1 VIDILPTLALC
12 SAKDNPDKAT
22 LRTWSLVLSS
32 RRFLNRADA
41 GRLLVAPAL
50 AHLAVREILAYEAE
64 NRARPLV
71 VPLPDN
77 SWVSLLVV
85 GLFLAATMWLDSR
98 GLGRSLTWHMAGR
111 ADAGLILGGEWW
123 RCVTALFLH
132 ADAGHLLANAA
143 ALAVLASILGRRI
156 GSGLTW
162 GFFLLAGGLGNAVN
176 AWVQAPD
183 HLSIGA
189 STGVFGLIGVLAGG
203 AGRMQRGT
211 RTQVLLLAMGFGFS
225 LLAMLGAGEER
236 VDLGAHLFGLLCGL
250 PLGLMVGG
258 WHGIYGWKTWVNALA
273 GAAGAVVT
281 FWAWSLAL
289 ASPGGI

>member
-1 VIDILPTLALC
+1 MIDILPTLALC
-12 SAKDNPDKAT
+12 TGRDNPDKAVI
-22 LRTWSLVLSS
+22 RAWSLVLSS

-50 AHLAVREILAYEAE
+50 AHLAVREIMAYEAE
-64 NRARPLV
+64 NGPRPRL

-77 SWVSLLVV
+77 SWVSLSVV
-85 GLFLAATMWLDSR
+85 ALFLAWTVWMDSL
-98 GLGRSLTWHMAGR
+98 GLGRSLTWYMAGR
-111 ADAGLILGGEWW
+111 ADAGLIMAGEWW

-143 ALAVLASILGRRI
+143 SLAVLASILGRRI
-156 GSGLTW
+156 GSGSTW
-162 GFFLLAGGLGNAVN
+162 GLFLLSGGLGNALN
-176 AWVQAPD
+176 AWAQAPD

-203 AGRMQRGT
+203 AGRAQRAG
-211 RTQVLLLAMGFGFS
+211 RTQILLLALGFGFS

-250 PLGLMVGG
+250 PFGLLVGG
-258 WHGIYGWKTWVNALA
+258 WHGVRGWKVWVNAMA
-273 GAAGAVVT
+273 GAAGFAAT
-281 FWAWSLAL
+281 FWAWGLAL
-289 ASPGGI
+289 ARAGG

>member
-12 SAKDNPDKAT
+12 TGRDNPDKAVI
-22 LRTWSLVLSS
+22 RAWSLVLSS

-50 AHLAVREILAYEAE
+50 AHLAVREIMAYEAE
-64 NRARPLV
+64 NGPRPRP

-77 SWVSLLVV
+77 SWVSLSVV
-85 GLFLAATMWLDSR
+85 AMFLAWTVWMDSL
-98 GLGRSLTWHMAGR
+98 GLGRSLTWYMAGR
-111 ADAGLILGGEWW
+111 ADAGLIMAGEWW

-143 ALAVLASILGRRI
+143 SLAVLASILGRRI
-156 GSGLTW
+156 GSGSTW
-162 GFFLLAGGLGNAVN
+162 GLFLLSGGLGNALN
-176 AWVQAPD
+176 AWAQAPD

-203 AGRMQRGT
+203 AGRAQRAG
-211 RTQVLLLAMGFGFS
+211 RTQILLLALGFGFS

-250 PLGLMVGG
+250 PFGLLVGG
-258 WHGIYGWKTWVNALA
+258 WHGVRGWKVWVNALA
-273 GAAGAVVT
+273 GAAGFAAT
-281 FWAWSLAL
+281 FWAWGLAL
-289 ASPGGI
+289 MKAGG